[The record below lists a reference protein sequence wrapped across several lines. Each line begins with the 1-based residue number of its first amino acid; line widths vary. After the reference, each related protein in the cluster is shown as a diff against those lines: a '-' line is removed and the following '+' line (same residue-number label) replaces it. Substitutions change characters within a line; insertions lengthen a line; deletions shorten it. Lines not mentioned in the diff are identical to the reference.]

1 MIGFAADHPMELEV
15 DGLTGA
21 AHGERSPDRLV
32 QRNGYRG
39 RDWQTRAGTVELR
52 IPRLRRGSYF
62 PTFLEA
68 RRTAE
73 IALTAVI
80 QEAYVHG
87 ISTRSV
93 NDLVHAIGMEG
104 VSKSQVS
111 LLRSEIDER
120 VHDSLSRPIKGDWPY
135 FWLDTAYV
143 KAREAVVR
151 AVFGLAVG
159 SSEAEPFRLIDAVRR
174 PSLP

>member
-1 MIGFAADHPMELEV
+1 MIGFAADRPMELEV
-15 DGLTGA
+15 GGLTGT

-52 IPRLRRGSYF
+52 IPRLRRGFYF

-73 IALTAVI
+73 KALTAVI

-93 NDLVHAIGMEG
+93 NDLVRAIGIEG

-111 LLRSEIDER
+111 RLRSEIDER
-120 VHDSLSRPIKGDWPY
+120 VHDFLFRPIKGDWPY
-135 FWLDTAYV
+135 FWLDAAYV

-151 AVFGLAVG
+151 AVLGMAVG
-159 SSEAEPFRLIDAVRR
+159 SSEAEPLQLVDAVRR